1 MGKLTFAAHVV
12 FGGSIFLWRMIDTG
26 IVNIFPRPNRHI
38 CPTAELKADLSCWA
52 EYLILSYGTRFFVDS
67 KPMDVSVN

>member
-1 MGKLTFAAHVV
+1 MGKLTFAAPVL

-26 IVNIFPRPNRHI
+26 IVNNFPRPNRHI

-52 EYLILSYGTRFFVDS
+52 EYLIVSYGTRFFFRLQTNGCIS
-67 KPMDVSVN
+67 